1 MIAIYNENTH
11 STLAIKL
18 LVSNSIR
25 VHSCCNNNR
34 GNCYPY
40 SNKNLKKVK
49 KWHFSSGEN

>member
-49 KWHFSSGEN
+49 KVAFFIW